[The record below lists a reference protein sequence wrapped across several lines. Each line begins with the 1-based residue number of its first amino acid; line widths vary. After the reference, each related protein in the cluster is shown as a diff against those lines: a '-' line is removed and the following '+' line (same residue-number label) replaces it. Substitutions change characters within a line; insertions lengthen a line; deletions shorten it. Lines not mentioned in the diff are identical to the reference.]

1 MPSQKAKTVWLRW
14 LVIGFAVGLLELLC
28 RTKVIAPQVVVP
40 PSVMVTTLIDLLSS
54 GKVSEDLQVTLTN
67 SVVAVIASIILGVML
82 GLFLWRAPRVRRVL
96 EPLLASYYAVPVFAL
111 YPILIAL
118 FGMNA
123 MPIIAIGILFAIVS
137 MIVNSLN
144 GFDRIP
150 KVYLKAARIHGL
162 SSAKTTWAIR
172 LPSALPQMMT
182 GFKLTVAYSFIGV
195 IAAEFILATNGLGH
209 AIAYAYN
216 NFETRTMYAL
226 MLLILLIV
234 SSVNGVLMRLERVL
248 LARRGI
254 I

>member
-1 MPSQKAKTVWLRW
+1 MHKATALRW
-14 LVIGFAVGLLELLC
+14 LAIALAIGVLEWLC
-28 RTKVIAPQVVVP
+28 KTRVIAPQVVVA
-40 PSVMVTTLIDLLSS
+40 PSVMATTLAELMASGRIATDL
-54 GKVSEDLQVTLTN
+54 KVTLGN
-67 SVVAVIASIILGVML
+67 SLVAIIVSIIAGAGI
-82 GLFLWRAPRVRRVL
+82 GLFLWRTPRIRRIM
-96 EPLLASYYAVPVFAL
+96 EPVLASYYAVPVFAL

-123 MPIIAIGILFAIVS
+123 LPIIMIGILFAIVS
-137 MIVNSLN
+137 MIVNSIN

-150 KVYLKAARIHGL
+150 AVYLKAARVHRLSGL
-162 SSAKTTWAIR
+162 RTTWALR
-172 LPSALPQMMT
+172 LPCALPQMMT

-234 SSVNGVLMRLERVL
+234 SSVNGLLMRFERVL
-248 LARRGI
+248 LARRGMI
-254 I
+254 